1 MRYPSWSD
9 YATGEHSEAPYLHD
23 SLWAAWMPMFGATG
37 STLFDVGPY
46 AFHADANNRTNATD
60 WTTQRFSAAYFQEA
74 NASGR
79 FIPPAR
85 SSLASQL
92 EATISCWVWLV
103 ATPATTAAIYQ
114 DTATALTGARFG
126 LLWTS
131 GGSIQFQMRD
141 PYTQRSIAPLTTA
154 TTTDTYGRWS
164 HWCATYSASAATIV
178 LYRDGVAVRTSAN
191 SGDQIRGTS
200 VYGIGIGGRINSSA
214 AEASNDL
221 YLAELRLWN
230 RSLNS
235 EEVRE
240 LGSAPGAGFRRRN
253 VLSRVAIAFTS
264 APQTVTVPVADLT
277 ASAVLPTYHI
287 TTPVPVADLTAAAVL
302 PTYHLTVPVPVASA
316 AATAILP
323 TASATYVVT
332 VPVAEAAATAILP
345 VASATYTV
353 TKEVIVEKQIEV
365 PVEVIIEKPVIQY
378 VEVEKEIIKEI
389 PVDRVVE
396 KIVEVTKEI
405 PVEKVVIKE
414 VIKEIPIEKV
424 VEKEVFITDDKQVNE
439 LLLKIQQLESD
450 KQIFSTKT
458 QELEEEVRKF
468 STITTENENIFHYKM
483 SKKDEE
489 LDELR
494 HSLDILRQTPPVEK
508 IVEVVVEKP
517 VDDSKSQKLQET
529 LAKLRQDILD
539 KDKKISDLELK
550 ISELMGLQQEKKAL
564 YLKGSNLDDKLYK

>member
-1 MRYPSWSD
+1 MASD
-9 YATGEHSEAPYLHD
+9 AIKELVLTKEELADLQTFCKLNKLEID
-23 SLWAAWMPMFGATG
+23 
-37 STLFDVGPY
+37 DVIAS
-46 AFHADANNRTNATD
+46 AFR
-60 WTTQRFSAAYFQEA
+60 QGYRIEKY
-74 NASGR
+74 
-79 FIPPAR
+79 
-85 SSLASQL
+85 
-92 EATISCWVWLV
+92 
-103 ATPATTAAIYQ
+103 
-114 DTATALTGARFG
+114 G
-126 LLWTS
+126 LLGT
-131 GGSIQFQMRD
+131 
-141 PYTQRSIAPLTTA
+141 P
-154 TTTDTYGRWS
+154 
-164 HWCATYSASAATIV
+164 
-178 LYRDGVAVRTSAN
+178 GVV
-191 SGDQIRGTS
+191 QEKI
-200 VYGIGIGGRINSSA
+200 I
-214 AEASNDL
+214 E
-221 YLAELRLWN
+221 
-230 RSLNS
+230 
-235 EEVRE
+235 
-240 LGSAPGAGFRRRN
+240 
-253 VLSRVAIAFTS
+253 
-264 APQTVTVPVADLT
+264 
-277 ASAVLPTYHI
+277 
-287 TTPVPVADLTAAAVL
+287 
-302 PTYHLTVPVPVASA
+302 
-316 AATAILP
+316 
-323 TASATYVVT
+323 
-332 VPVAEAAATAILP
+332 
-345 VASATYTV
+345 
-353 TKEVIVEKQIEV
+353 KEVIVEKRIEV

-424 VEKEVFITDDKQVNE
+424 VEKEIFITDDNQVNE
-439 LLLKIQQLESD
+439 LLFKIQQLESD

-508 IVEVVVEKP
+508 IVEVVIEKP